1 MAKIKVGVN
10 GYGTIG
16 KRVATAV
23 SMQDDMELVGV
34 TKTRPS
40 FEAKTAVA
48 AGIALYVPAEN
59 VEKFDKAGIKVAG
72 TIDDLIGKVD
82 IMVDA
87 TPGDFGEEYKAKY
100 QAAGIK
106 GIFQGGE
113 EHGLTGVSFN
123 STANYKESWGVQFSR
138 VVSCNTTG
146 LLRTLSLLDKEYKIE
161 NAYVTIVRRAADPG
175 DSKTGPVNALEPS
188 VSLPTHHGLDVKS
201 IMPWLV
207 ITSMAIKCSTTL
219 MHIQAVVVKLGKEVT
234 TEEVLEVFKKAPRV
248 RLVSSKDGIKST
260 AQVMELAREL
270 GRSRSDM
277 YEICVWSDGIKVV
290 GDTLYYYQAV
300 HQESDVIPENIDCIR
315 SMCKAMEGPE
325 SVAKTNKALGIDH

>member
-23 SMQDDMELVGV
+23 SMQDDMELIGI
-34 TKTRPS
+34 TKTRPT
-40 FEAKTAVA
+40 FEAKTAAA
-48 AGIALYVPAEN
+48 AGIPIYVPAES
-59 VEKFDKAGIKVAG
+59 VMSFDKAGIRIGG
-72 TIDDLIGKVD
+72 TIDDLIEKVD
-82 IMVDA
+82 IMVDC
-87 TPGDFGEEYKAKY
+87 TPGNFGEEYKAKY

-146 LLRTLSLLDKEYKIE
+146 LLRTLSLLDREYKIQ

-201 IMPWLV
+201 ILPWLD
-207 ITSMAIKCSTTL
+207 ITSMAIKSSTTL
-219 MHIQAVVVKLGKEVT
+219 MHIQAVVVKLSKEVT
-234 TEEVLEVFKKAPRV
+234 TEDVLDLFRKAPRV

-260 AQVMELAREL
+260 AQIMELAREL

-277 YEICVWSDGIKVV
+277 YEICIWSDGVKVV

-300 HQESDVIPENIDCIR
+300 HQEADVIPENIDCIR
-315 SMCKAMEGPE
+315 SMCKMMEREE